1 MVIFEYGIFE
11 FKQYSGEKMKRLL
24 LLFTMVYSITLAQS
38 NFQNFIQA
46 LNSASND
53 SIKTKMIDSFMTY
66 ARAKGIPYVEDTI
79 ANFIYRGNGS
89 NVYLSGDFNGWSSS
103 SDRLNRVSGTNFF
116 YITKIFERDARL
128 DYKFIV
134 DGNWILDPNNPRT
147 CPGGFGPNSELAM
160 PDYVQPIEI
169 RYYPNIPHGTLRD
182 TTFFSTNLNNSRTI
196 RVYLPPNYEST
207 TDSFP
212 VILMH
217 DGLEYIS
224 LASMHNVL
232 DFLIAE
238 NQIEPIIGVFVPPVN
253 RTPEYAGNQMQSFS
267 NFLINELFPYLR
279 NRYRIKSGPEN
290 CAVAGASNGGN
301 ISLYLALN
309 YPMVFGNVAA
319 QSSNVI
325 SSISQG
331 FQNNPKLNL
340 KVYLDIGKY
349 DISILIPLVRNLRSI
364 LQSKGY
370 EMIYREYN
378 EGHSWGNW
386 RAHID
391 DYLKF
396 FFPKKTTKVNEE
408 ESNLLPQN
416 FKLYQNFPNPFNNGS
431 KIRFDVARAGLI
443 KLRIFDTLGSE
454 IESITKE
461 IETPGQFELNFDAN
475 ALSSGIY
482 FYQMNFIERGSA
494 SQDRFSE
501 IKKMVVLK

>member
-1 MVIFEYGIFE
+1 
-11 FKQYSGEKMKRLL
+11 MKRIFFLL
-24 LLFTMVYSITLAQS
+24 IFLMNSIFAQS
-38 NFQNFIQA
+38 NFQNFISS
-46 LNSASND
+46 LYSAPND
-53 SIKTKMIDSFMTY
+53 SIKMKMIDSFMVV
-66 ARAKGIPYVEDTI
+66 ARAQGIPYIEDTI

-103 SDRLNRVSGTNFF
+103 ADKLNRVYGTNFF
-116 YITKIFERDARL
+116 FISKIFERDARL

-134 DGNWILDPNNPRT
+134 DGNWILDPNNPKT

-160 PDYVQPIEI
+160 PDYIQPVEI
-169 RYYPNIPHGTLRD
+169 KFYPDIPHGTLRD
-182 TTFFSTNLNNSRTI
+182 TTFYSSILNNSRTI

-212 VILMH
+212 MILMH

-232 DFLIAE
+232 DYLIAH
-238 NQIEPIIGVFVPPVN
+238 NKIDPVIGVFVPPVN
-253 RTPEYAGNQMQSFS
+253 RTPEYAGNQINSFK
-267 NFLINELFPYLR
+267 NFIVQELLPYIR
-279 NRYRIKSGPEN
+279 NRYKIKSDPEN

-309 YPMVFGNVAA
+309 HPEIFGNVAA

-325 SSISQG
+325 SSISEG

-349 DISILIPLVRNLRSI
+349 DIALLIPLVRNLKSI

-370 EMIYREYN
+370 ELIYREYN

-391 DYLKF
+391 DYLTF
-396 FFPKKTTKVNEE
+396 FFPKKSSDVKEE
-408 ESNLLPQN
+408 KGDLIPQKI
-416 FKLYQNFPNPFNNGS
+416 KLHQNFPNPFNNSS
-431 KIRFDVARAGLI
+431 KILFEIPETGLVNLKI
-443 KLRIFDTLGSE
+443 YDSLGQEISTLVNETKL
-454 IESITKE
+454 
-461 IETPGQFELNFDAN
+461 PGKYEVTWNAN
-475 ALSSGIY
+475 NLSAGIY
-482 FYQMNFIERGSA
+482 FYQLRFANTKNQKMSFIET
-494 SQDRFSE
+494 
-501 IKKMVVLK
+501 KKMIYLK

>member
-1 MVIFEYGIFE
+1 
-11 FKQYSGEKMKRLL
+11 MKKILIIS
-24 LLFTMVYSITLAQS
+24 FFISSIVFAQS

-46 LNSASND
+46 LNSASSD
-53 SIKTKMIDSFMTY
+53 SVKTKMIDSFMIV
-66 ARAKGIPYVEDTI
+66 AKTQGIPYVEDTI
-79 ANFIYRGNGS
+79 ANFIYRGSGN

-103 SDRLNRVSGTNFF
+103 ADKLNRVSGTNFF

-160 PDYVQPIEI
+160 PAYVQPVEI
-169 RYYPNIPHGTLRD
+169 KYYPNIPHGTLRD
-182 TTFFSTNLNNSRTI
+182 TTFYSTNLNNSRTI
-196 RVYLPPNYEST
+196 RVYLPPNYEAT

-212 VILMH
+212 LILMH

-224 LASMHNVL
+224 LASMHNIL
-232 DFLIAE
+232 DYLISE
-238 NQIEPIIGVFVPPVN
+238 NQIEPVIGVFVPPVN
-253 RTPEYAGNQMQSFS
+253 RTPEYAGNQMQAFS
-267 NFLINELFPYLR
+267 NFIVNELMPYLR
-279 NRYRIKSGPEN
+279 NRYRIKSGAEN
-290 CAVAGASNGGN
+290 FAVGGASNGGN

-309 YPMVFGNVAA
+309 FPNVFGNVAA

-340 KVYLDIGKY
+340 KIYLDIGKY
-349 DISILIPLVRNLRSI
+349 DIAVLIPLVRNLRSI

-370 EMIYREYN
+370 EMIYQEFN

-396 FFPKKTTKVNEE
+396 FFPKKTTRVNDE
-408 ESNLLPQN
+408 ESNLIPQKI
-416 FKLYQNFPNPFNNGS
+416 KLYQNYPNPFNSGS
-431 KIRFDVARAGLI
+431 KIRFDVPKAGFISL
-443 KLRIFDTLGSE
+443 KIFDTLGSE
-454 IESITKE
+454 IKSITKE
-461 IETPGQFELNFDAN
+461 IEKPGQYELNFDASTI
-475 ALSSGIY
+475 SSGIY
-482 FYQMNFIERGSA
+482 FYQINFVENISGQQNRT
-494 SQDRFSE
+494 SE

>member
-1 MVIFEYGIFE
+1 
-11 FKQYSGEKMKRLL
+11 MKKTFL
-24 LLFTMVYSITLAQS
+24 VITLLISIASAQS
-38 NFQNFIQA
+38 NFQNFIQR
-46 LNSASND
+46 LNSTSSD
-53 SIKTKMIDSFMTY
+53 SIKNRMIDSFLIS
-66 ARAKGIPYVEDTI
+66 AQAQGIPYIEDTL
-79 ANFIYRGNGS
+79 ANFIYRGSGT

-103 SDRLNRVSGTNFF
+103 ADKLNRISGTNFF

-134 DGNWILDPNNPRT
+134 DGNWILDPLNPKT

-160 PDYVQPIEI
+160 PDYIQPVEI
-169 RYYPNIPHGTLRD
+169 KYYPNIPHGTLRD
-182 TTFFSTNLNNSRTI
+182 TTFYSTNLNNSRTI
-196 RVYLPPNYEST
+196 RVYLPPNYESS

-212 VILMH
+212 MILMH

-232 DFLIAE
+232 DYLIAQ

-253 RTPEYAGNQMQSFS
+253 RTPEYAGNQIQAFS
-267 NFLINELFPYLR
+267 NFIVNELLPYIR
-279 NRYRIKSGPEN
+279 NRYRVKSGPQN
-290 CAVAGASNGGN
+290 CAVGGASNGGN

-309 YPMVFGNVAA
+309 YPNVFGNVAA

-349 DISILIPLVRNLRSI
+349 DISVLIPLVRNLRSI

-396 FFPKKTTKVNEE
+396 FFPKKTTDVKDLKGNVVPNK
-408 ESNLLPQN
+408 
-416 FKLYQNFPNPFNNGS
+416 FKLYQNFPNPFNNQS
-431 KIRFDVARAGLI
+431 KIRFDVAHPGIVQL
-443 KLRIFDTLGSE
+443 KIFDTLGRE
-454 IESITKE
+454 LKNLVKE
-461 IETPGQFELNFDAN
+461 IETPGEYEINFDAN
-475 ALSSGIY
+475 NLAGGVY
-482 FYQMNFIERGSA
+482 YYQMSFRSEGLNSKGS
-494 SQDRFSE
+494 FNE
-501 IKKMVVLK
+501 TKKMIVLK